1 MKLKKWKIFRPK
13 KDLIHSKKD
22 PEREREKFE
31 SFFHQFRTFI
41 HTSKLATSAF
51 QITLVP
57 QMHRLMIIVILMMAI
72 LLIVQNLCL
81 SLSLILESSSNLSDH
96 LYTDQTFQLTEIEK
110 ERVRD
115 RNGSTRIFIFSSL
128 QDQKI
133 TKIPTDGMCQRC
145 STLAASGDAPSKT
158 ERIGN
163 EKCDTRS

>member
-1 MKLKKWKIFRPK
+1 MENFSAQERPYSQQK
-13 KDLIHSKKD
+13 RS
-22 PEREREKFE
+22 RERKREIRKFF
-31 SFFHQFRTFI
+31 SSISDI
-41 HTSKLATSAF
+41 HTHKQTSDQRVLDHFGPSNA
-51 QITLVP
+51 QADDHCDYHDGYSTD
-57 QMHRLMIIVILMMAI
+57 
-72 LLIVQNLCL
+72 CSESL
-81 SLSLILESSSNLSDH
+81 SLSLSLVLQSSSNLSDH